1 MEKKFRLRKSKDF
14 LQFKSGRKA
23 YSDELLRIL
32 FRFNCIQYSRV
43 GFSIGKNVGNAV
55 IRNKMKRRL
64 REIVVL
70 SDLLSS
76 FQGDLII
83 IAKPN
88 SGKASFCDIRN
99 SLINLVKR
107 I

>member
-14 LQFKSGRKA
+14 LRFKSGKKT

-32 FRFNCIQYSRV
+32 FRFNCIEYSRV
-43 GFSIGKNVGNAV
+43 GFSVGKNVGNAV
-55 IRNKMKRRL
+55 IRNKVKRRL

-70 SDLLSS
+70 SDLLFSI
-76 FQGDLII
+76 QGDLIV

-88 SGKASFCDIRN
+88 SSEASFDDIQN
-99 SLINLVKR
+99 SLISLIKR